1 MKILK
6 IESQSFHEINY
17 KSSGPSG
24 TIRNGSLPFFK
35 ATVDKL
41 PTGIS
46 SIVVTS
52 DLQGREINGTNRLLG
67 EVVAEELSLLQEL
80 EEIPLVN
87 IVILAGDLY
96 DYPDCRKLGGTG
108 DVTRVWN
115 AFAHGFEQVVGVHG
129 NHDTVIEEQL
139 NKNINILDCTSET
152 FMDLKVGGISGIIGR
167 LDRNQRKSEQH
178 FKNELIKLIAKKND
192 ITILHQGPD
201 DPENGQKGELM
212 IRECLENK
220 GAGLVV
226 FGHCHWNKSLI
237 NIGNNQVLNVN
248 NKLFLLEEVNSSNKE

>member
-24 TIRNGSLPFFK
+24 KIRNSSLPFFR

-41 PTGIS
+41 PEGIP
-46 SIVVTS
+46 SIVVAS
-52 DLQGREINGTNRLLG
+52 DLQGREIKCTNRLLG
-67 EVVAEELSLLQEL
+67 EVVAEELTLLYEL
-80 EEIPLVN
+80 EQIPYVN
-87 IVILAGDLY
+87 LVILAGDLY

-108 DVTRVWN
+108 DVTSVWN
-115 AFAHGFEQVVGVHG
+115 AFAHRFDKVIGVHG
-129 NHDTVIEEQL
+129 NHDIVIEELL
-139 NKNINILDCTSET
+139 NKNVNILDCTSDT
-152 FMDLKVGGISGIIGR
+152 FLDLKVGGISGIIGR
-167 LDRNQRKSEQH
+167 IDRNQRKSEEH
-178 FKNELIKLIAKKND
+178 FRNELIKLIALKND

-201 DPENGQKGELM
+201 DLENSQKGEPM

-226 FGHCHWNKSLI
+226 FGHCYWNNPLI
-237 NIGNNQVLNVN
+237 NIGSNQVLNVN
-248 NKLFLLEEVNSSNKE
+248 NKLFLLEEKNSTNK

>member
-52 DLQGREINGTNRLLG
+52 DLQGREISGTNRLLG
-67 EVVAEELSLLQEL
+67 ELVAEELSLLQEL
-80 EEIPLVN
+80 EQIPLVN
-87 IVILAGDLY
+87 LVILAGDLY

-108 DVTRVWN
+108 DVTSVWN
-115 AFAHGFEQVVGVHG
+115 AFAHRFEQVVGVHG
-129 NHDTVIEEQL
+129 NHDIVKERLL
-139 NKNINILDCTSET
+139 NKNVNILDGTSET
-152 FMDLKVGGISGIIGR
+152 FMDLKVGGISGIIGDI
-167 LDRNQRKSEQH
+167 DRNQRKSKEH
-178 FKNELIKLIAKKND
+178 FKNELIKLMAKKND

-201 DPENGQKGELM
+201 DPENSQKGEPM

-226 FGHCHWNKSLI
+226 FGHCYWNKPLI

-248 NKLFLLEEVNSSNKE
+248 NKLFLLEEARVSKKL